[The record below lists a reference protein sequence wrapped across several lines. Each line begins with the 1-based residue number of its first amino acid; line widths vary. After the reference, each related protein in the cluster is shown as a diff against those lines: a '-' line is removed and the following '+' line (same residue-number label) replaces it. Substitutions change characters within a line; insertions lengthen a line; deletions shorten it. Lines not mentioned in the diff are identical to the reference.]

1 VLNSLRARLSRASL
15 MLRSQQGS
23 WSRTVTKR
31 INLALQGGGAHG
43 AFTWGVLDRLLQD
56 ERLKIDG
63 ISGTSAGAMNG
74 AVLVYGMIRGG
85 RQGARDLLREFSPA
99 QIVELAL
106 TTALASAFSRAAIA
120 WGPPDTMP
128 LLEVPTPTRDR
139 NV

>member
-1 VLNSLRARLSRASL
+1 VMINDPNGMSDDLR
-15 MLRSQQGS
+15 
-23 WSRTVTKR
+23 
-31 INLALQGGGAHG
+31 
-43 AFTWGVLDRLLQD
+43 
-56 ERLKIDG
+56 
-63 ISGTSAGAMNG
+63 
-74 AVLVYGMIRGG
+74 
-85 RQGARDLLREFSPA
+85 RDLLREFSPA